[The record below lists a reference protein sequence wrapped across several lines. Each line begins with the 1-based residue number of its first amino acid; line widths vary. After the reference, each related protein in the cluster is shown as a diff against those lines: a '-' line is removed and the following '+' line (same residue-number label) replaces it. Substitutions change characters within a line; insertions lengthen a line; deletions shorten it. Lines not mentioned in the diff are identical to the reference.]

1 MNTRTMKYQRRT
13 YTVTEAAE
21 LIGISR
27 STAYD
32 LVSKGE
38 LHAIRLGRRWVV
50 PVSTVTSIVGSRPTA
65 ALDAEVS

>member
-1 MNTRTMKYQRRT
+1 MDKTTQKYQRRT
-13 YTVTEAAE
+13 YTVTEAAD

-38 LHAIRLGRRWVV
+38 LRAIRLGRRWVV
-50 PVSTVTSIVGSRPTA
+50 PVSTVVSIVGPELEE
-65 ALDAEVS
+65 ALAD

>member
-1 MNTRTMKYQRRT
+1 MTTRTMKYQRRT

-50 PVSTVTSIVGSRPTA
+50 PVSTVTSIVGSPTA
-65 ALDAEVS
+65 PLDAKVS